1 MMELTMYLEQTEVRH
16 QKQADILE
24 KIGEMISPRFSK
36 RKHRKHLRKSVTP
49 LPQKAPSTA
58 KASVEPAV
66 KPIVE
71 PALPLSQI
79 KPSPMPNVADHLR
92 PIKAPKRELSIEHI
106 KRFDLQISATLPP
119 SPQEVSVK
127 AHDVIML
134 QSHETQDQSPEI
146 KAGPPVY
153 QTLVI
158 PVNSIEVSPQDS
170 SDSESEQLHDAQT
183 QTEPAMQANPAAGDP
198 ATFAVAKAPP
208 KHLFQSQLEKLPKKS
223 PPMAEPNF
231 FKLFEL
237 AMDEKAKADEVDRQQ
252 FKPLRSMT
260 EFMLDFMFMQY
271 GLKSLALKNLS
282 SLVNSLERMSLSQHR
297 YGVLFCRLLEIFT
310 DQPIG
315 LKLGAF
321 FARARACF
329 VGVQGKSS
337 SKRVMEQGG
346 EALLTDVYDLI
357 PKIFASVRPR

>member
-1 MMELTMYLEQTEVRH
+1 MYLEQTEVRH
-16 QKQADILE
+16 QKQAEILE

-49 LPQKAPSTA
+49 LPQKAPLA
-58 KASVEPAV
+58 

-71 PALPLSQI
+71 PAPPLSQV
-79 KPSPMPNVADHLR
+79 KPSPMPTDRHLR
-92 PIKAPKRELSIEHI
+92 PNKAPKRELSIEHF

-127 AHDVIML
+127 AHDVTML
-134 QSHETQDQSPEI
+134 QGHETQDQSPEI
-146 KAGPPVY
+146 KAEPPVY
-153 QTLVI
+153 QQSLVI
-158 PVNSIEVSPQDS
+158 PLKSIEISPQDS

-183 QTEPAMQANPAAGDP
+183 QTEPAMQANPASSDP
-198 ATFAVAKAPP
+198 STFEVAKAPP
-208 KHLFQSQLEKLPKKS
+208 KHLFLSQLEKLPKKS

-252 FKPLRSMT
+252 FKPPRSMT

-282 SLVNSLERMSLSQHR
+282 SLVNTLERMSLSQHR

-310 DQPIG
+310 DQSIG

-321 FARARACF
+321 VARARACF